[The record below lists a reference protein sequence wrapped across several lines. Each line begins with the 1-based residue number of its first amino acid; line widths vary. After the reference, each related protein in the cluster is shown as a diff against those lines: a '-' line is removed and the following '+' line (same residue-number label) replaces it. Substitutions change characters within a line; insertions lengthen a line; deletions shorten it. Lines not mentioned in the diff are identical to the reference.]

1 MNPELQAELQ
11 YNPSMRK
18 RYKKTNSSDLLKQKV
33 YLTQTLNENA
43 LKDILKAKCMIFSVF
58 F

>member
-1 MNPELQAELQ
+1 MNPELQIELQ

-33 YLTQTLNENA
+33 YLPQTLNENA
-43 LKDILKAKCMIFSVF
+43 LKDILKTKCMIFS
-58 F
+58 